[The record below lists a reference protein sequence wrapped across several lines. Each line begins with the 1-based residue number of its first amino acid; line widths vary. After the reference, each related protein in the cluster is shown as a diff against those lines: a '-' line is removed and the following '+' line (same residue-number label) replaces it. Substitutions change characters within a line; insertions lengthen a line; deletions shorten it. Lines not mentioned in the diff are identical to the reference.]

1 MSTQRYISTSFWD
14 DEWIQELDPSEKL
27 LYLYFMTNPLT
38 NISGVY
44 KISVRRICF
53 DTGFNQDTVGHLMT
67 KFQKAG
73 KAYRIGEYIVLPSWP
88 KHQKWEKAPRI
99 KDGIIA
105 CLCSLNEEM
114 LHTLVKIGYKFDL
127 KQVFDTLCIPYTYPS
142 NYSDSDSDSDNDRDT
157 ESDPPDKPA
166 KSPKHKHGEYKHV
179 LLTSDEYLR
188 LCEEWGEP
196 ELLRMIKE
204 LDEGIEAKGYKYKN
218 HNLAIREWKKNSRGT
233 PIPKPGA
240 QEEKKILHCAKC
252 GAQLNNYICPSCFT
266 NHDTE
271 GNAI

>member
-38 NISGVY
+38 NIAGVY

-53 DTGFNQDTVGHLMT
+53 DTGFNQDTIGHLMT

-99 KDGIIA
+99 KDGILA
-105 CLCSLNEEM
+105 CLCSLEEEM
-114 LHTLVKIGYKFDL
+114 LRALVEIGYKFDL
-127 KQVFDTLCIPYTYPS
+127 KQVFDTLCIPYIYPS
-142 NYSDSDSDSDNDRDT
+142 NYSDSDSDSDSDNDRDT

-166 KSPKHKHGEYKHV
+166 KPQKHKHGEYKHV

-233 PIPKPGA
+233 PIPKHSLKEAP
-240 QEEKKILHCAKC
+240 KCPKC
-252 GAQLNNYICPSCFT
+252 GKELSALFCDNCMIQFNSQL
-266 NHDTE
+266 E
-271 GNAI
+271 EL